1 MCPCRFASLRS
12 ARSTQFHSS
21 SASATSSTTYTWVGE
36 EVASHRRRTALD
48 ADGVRE
54 AVREARSV
62 AGELEDLIR
71 RLEHAPADGHPP
83 R

>member
-1 MCPCRFASLRS
+1 
-12 ARSTQFHSS
+12 
-21 SASATSSTTYTWVGE
+21 
-36 EVASHRRRTALD
+36 VASHRRHSALD

-71 RLEHAPADGHPP
+71 RLEHAPADGSVH

>member
-1 MCPCRFASLRS
+1 
-12 ARSTQFHSS
+12 
-21 SASATSSTTYTWVGE
+21 
-36 EVASHRRRTALD
+36 
-48 ADGVRE
+48 VR
-54 AVREARSV
+54 ARSV